1 MIEIKNIV
9 ILGGAESGVG
19 AAILAKKEGF
29 TVFVS
34 DKGIIAAHYKEEL
47 EQQEVEYEEGKHS
60 VDRILNTADL
70 VIKSPGIPDN
80 VPLVLKLK
88 EKGIEVIDELEFAVK
103 YSEAKIIAITGS
115 NGKTTVTKLVY
126 NILSLGGLNVGL
138 AGNIGF
144 SFAKQVAEGDKD
156 YYALEIS
163 SFQLDNMTNFNPDVA
178 VLVNITPDHLDRY
191 EYKIEDYIA
200 SKFRIVKNKGA
211 EQVFIYNSDDKNIQY
226 GFEHYYNGN
235 QDLLMPISMEGL
247 KQELEVFRVPHIDFE
262 IPVSELTLRGRHN
275 LFNIQCAVL
284 AAKQFGVSNEVITK
298 ALQSFENEPHRL
310 ESVIFIENV
319 EYINDSKATNVDAVY
334 YALEAMEK
342 PVVWIAGGIDK
353 GNVYSQLYS
362 LVKEKVRAIVCLG
375 KDNAKLQEAFK
386 GVHGIV
392 VESRSMEEAIKIAS
406 LYAEPG
412 DAVLL
417 SPACSS
423 FDLFQNYAARG
434 DKFKEVLLQQHKI
447 MTEGIE
453 VVMNLNFKINPANN
467 QSDD

>member
-9 ILGGAESGVG
+9 ILGGGESGVG

-34 DKGIIAAHYKEEL
+34 DMGMISAHYKEKL
-47 EQQEVEYEEGKHS
+47 EKQEVEYEEGKHS
-60 VDRILNTADL
+60 VDRILDTADL

-88 EKGIEVIDELEFAVK
+88 EKGIEVIDELEFAVE
-103 YSEAKIIAITGS
+103 YSDAKIIAITGS
-115 NGKTTVTKLVY
+115 NGKTTVTKIVY
-126 NILSLGGLNVGL
+126 HILSVAGLNVGL

-144 SFAKQVAEGDKD
+144 SLAKQVAEGDKD

-163 SFQLDNMTNFNPDVA
+163 SFQLDNMDKFTPEVA

-191 EYKIEDYIA
+191 EYKLENYIA

-211 EQVFIYNSDDKNIQY
+211 EQVFIYNSDDTNIQY
-226 GFEHYYNGN
+226 GFEHCYNGN
-235 QDLLMPISMEGL
+235 QDLLMPISMEDL
-247 KQELEVFRVPHIDFE
+247 KQDSEMFRAPHTDFE
-262 IPVSELTLRGRHN
+262 MPKSELTLRGRHN

-284 AAKQFGVSNEVITK
+284 AAKQFGVSNEAIRT

-310 ESVIFIENV
+310 ESVISIENV

-342 PVVWIAGGIDK
+342 TVVWIAGGIDK
-353 GNVYSQLYS
+353 GNDYSQLYP

-375 KDNAKLQEAFK
+375 KDNTKIQEAFK
-386 GVHGIV
+386 DVHEII
-392 VESRSMEEAIKIAS
+392 VESRSAEEAIKIAS

-423 FDLFQNYAARG
+423 FDLFENYAARG
-434 DKFKEVLLQQHKI
+434 DKFKEVLMQQYKI

-453 VVMNLNFKINPANN
+453 VVMNLNFKINPTDN